1 MAERIKGLQIDL
13 SMNDTGIAKTLTGIK
28 REFRALN
35 SDLKLSSNNFKYGE
49 KSMESYKNRIRE
61 LDKASKSQRDNL
73 KALKGEYQAVANEQ
87 GANSAKAVQLRTE
100 YNKQADSLNRLESEL
115 EQTVGEFKNFKK
127 EADYAAKA
135 TSGSLGKISK
145 QFTDLGPKFKDI
157 GEQMKGIGQSM
168 SMYVTAP
175 IAAGFGLSVKTAADF
190 EAEMARVGAISQ
202 SSKKDMKA
210 MSDQAIELGANTSKS
225 AQEVA
230 LGMEEL
236 AAMGFDAK
244 EIMGAMPGVIAAA
257 EASGS
262 DMAQTSKVMASAM
275 NAFGLEAT
283 ESTHIAD
290 VLAQTANQ
298 SAADITDMEYALKYA
313 ATPAKALGVSLEETS
328 AAIGMMVD
336 SGLIFSPYV
345 QQCA

>member
-13 SMNDTGIAKTLTGIK
+13 SLNDASISKTITGVK
-28 REFRALN
+28 REFKLLN
-35 SDLKLSSNNFKYGE
+35 SDLKLSANNFKFTE
-49 KSMESYKNRIRE
+49 KSMESYKNRIRD
-61 LDKASKSQRDNL
+61 LDKVTKAQREGL
-73 KALKGEYQAVANEQ
+73 KWLKKEYQEVAAEQ
-87 GANSAKAVQLRTE
+87 GANSDKAIKLRTE
-100 YNKQADSLNRLESEL
+100 FNRQADVVNRLENEL

-127 EADYAAKA
+127 EADYAARA

-157 GEQMKGIGQSM
+157 GNQMKGIGQSM

-190 EAEMARVGAISQ
+190 EQEMARVGAISQ

-236 AAMGFDAK
+236 AALGFDAK

-313 ATPAKALGVSLEETS
+313 ATPARSLGVSLEETS